1 MARGTNYFGVT
12 AIAFSL
18 LLIFFLYW
26 LFFLGSQNAAL
37 TEEATVWK
45 VAYIAMGLLVY
56 LWIQAAAALSN
67 PPGQLTLVAFL
78 DITVSLVPAVVCWI
92 AAFSVAEGAVLSELK
107 QIVVALVTLTA
118 ALDLL
123 FFVVIIGGAQM
134 MSSSRRR
141 SASQAK

>member
-1 MARGTNYFGVT
+1 MAQGTNYFGVT

-18 LLIFFLYW
+18 MLIMFLYW
-26 LFFLGSQNAAL
+26 LFFIDAQNTAL
-37 TEEATVWK
+37 TEQATVWH

-56 LWIQAAAALSN
+56 LWIQAAAAMAN
-67 PPGQLTLVAFL
+67 PLGQLTLVAFL

-92 AAFSVAEGAVLSELK
+92 AAFSVADGAQMPELK

-123 FFVVIIGGAQM
+123 FFVVIIGGAQLV
-134 MSSSRRR
+134 SSSRRAR
-141 SASQAK
+141 AR